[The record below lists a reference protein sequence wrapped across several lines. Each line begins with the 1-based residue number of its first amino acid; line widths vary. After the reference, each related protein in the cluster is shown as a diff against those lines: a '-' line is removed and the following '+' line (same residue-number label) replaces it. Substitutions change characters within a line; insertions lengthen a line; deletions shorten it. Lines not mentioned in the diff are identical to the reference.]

1 MEGGPKPKALPS
13 QADSS
18 KLIADAANLKTED
31 YKAKYSVLK
40 QLGQGAGGIVYSAIC
55 NETGHKVALKLAPI
69 SDLKHLINEMGLQS
83 LCRHPNIV
91 QYNEVI
97 FP

>member
-1 MEGGPKPKALPS
+1 MEGGPKPKTLPS
-13 QADSS
+13 QADSA

-31 YKAKYSVLK
+31 YKSKYSGMK

-55 NETGHKVALKLAPI
+55 NETGCKVALKLAPI
-69 SDLKHLINEMGLQS
+69 SDLKHLMNEMGLQS

-91 QYNEVI
+91 QYNEV
-97 FP
+97 FST